1 MFIPRHPVVENQF
14 CSFTAASGTAG
25 TGGVLAYAG
34 AVCYLDESAT
44 NQEAEVTVYM
54 VNAPTDADERVP
66 FGFLMQKVKEGYF
79 AVHPT
84 GFMMPGDLGSS
95 DVIAQPRYDSSGAIV
110 GTKSAPIGVA
120 HLGIW
125 DTVHYTSV
133 ADTALNPGQ
142 VLYVAYGATAANYS
156 RVTNSTT
163 VGTATGNKLSTGVAT
178 VVARVVKGASAA
190 KATANKAN
198 TTLYPIRIKL
208 LI

>member
-25 TGGVLAYAG
+25 AGGVLAYAG
-34 AVCYLDESAT
+34 SVCHLVEGAT
-44 NQEAEVTVYM
+44 NQDSVVNVY
-54 VNAPTDADERVP
+54 TDNPPSTTGQRVP
-66 FGFLMQKVKEGYF
+66 FGFLMQKVKEGYH

-95 DVIAQPRYDSSGAIV
+95 DVIAQPRYDATGAIV
-110 GTKSAPIGVA
+110 GTKAIPVGVA

-125 DTVHYTSV
+125 DTVHYGVDTPGTTIIKPGELLYV
-133 ADTALNPGQ
+133 DPADT
-142 VLYVAYGATAANYS
+142 VYGTPATNG
-156 RVTNSTT
+156 RVTN
-163 VGTATGNKLSTGVAT
+163 GTALGGVST

-190 KATANKAN
+190 KVAANVAN

-208 LI
+208 QI